1 MNSTDRTNLNTI
13 VSAEGFLV
21 GQTYSVSSTYR
32 NSVHY
37 HIEWDGAAAEY
48 VATARDV
55 RDNSAQL
62 GTARTLRFTRQSV
75 R

>member
-48 VATARDV
+48 V
-55 RDNSAQL
+55 
-62 GTARTLRFTRQSV
+62 FPRQSV